1 MSNVDSLI
9 ALLKTLRMDTA
20 VRISDSQWD
29 ACIKLGTNMELK
41 NNQGVVD
48 ALIEALEPNNLTKA
62 HADEAF
68 GTFGNIGDDRGC

>member
-9 ALLKTLRMDTA
+9 ALLKTLRMDTV
-20 VRISDSQWD
+20 VRLSDSQWD

-48 ALIEALEPNNLTKA
+48 ALIEALEPN
-62 HADEAF
+62 E
-68 GTFGNIGDDRGC
+68 IGLSFFLSIYVIFTIS